1 MQILREIMPLRII
14 AKLKTLLPFKNKSNS
29 KKKNKT
35 KPSRSFDLLLNRNN
49 ANT

>member
-29 KKKNKT
+29 KKKKT

-49 ANT
+49 VNT